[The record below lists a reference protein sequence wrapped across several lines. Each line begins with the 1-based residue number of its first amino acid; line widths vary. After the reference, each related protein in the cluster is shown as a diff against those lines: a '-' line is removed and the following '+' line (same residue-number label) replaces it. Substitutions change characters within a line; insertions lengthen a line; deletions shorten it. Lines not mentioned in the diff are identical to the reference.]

1 MKALRYAWA
10 FPVTALGLL
19 VALLTLGTGGEVRR
33 RAGTLE
39 VHGGFARWFLRR
51 RVILAQAMTLGHVI
65 LGVSPAALDACRE
78 HELAHVRQC
87 EQWGPFFLP
96 AYALASF
103 WAWLLGG
110 HYYRDNWFEVIAARA
125 ERAERA
131 TGTSP
136 FPPS

>member
-110 HYYRDNWFEVIAARA
+110 HYYRDNWFEIDA